1 MVGRKGTR
9 LDKLDKAK
17 KKDFA
22 KNKPKEIK
30 NQTHVYRMDGDKC
43 TRVSEEISLSSSSI
57 SKSVK
62 LQQKFKFQERE
73 QEEGLPRTVEIVRF
87 FHVITL

>member
-22 KNKPKEIK
+22 KNKPKENK
-30 NQTHVYRMDGDKC
+30 NQTLVSRMDGDKC
-43 TRVSEEISLSSSSI
+43 TRVSEEISLSRSSI
-57 SKSVK
+57 SKSMK

-73 QEEGLPRTVEIVRF
+73 QEEELPRTVEIVRF